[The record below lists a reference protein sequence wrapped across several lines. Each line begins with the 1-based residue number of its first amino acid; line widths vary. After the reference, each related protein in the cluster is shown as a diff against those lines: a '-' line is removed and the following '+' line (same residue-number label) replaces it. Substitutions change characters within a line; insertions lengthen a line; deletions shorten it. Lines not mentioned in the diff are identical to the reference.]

1 MKIENIK
8 LENIKLNLDTN
19 LVLNVGYPM
28 GKTNAPRVYNKFFSL
43 LNMNAIMLPVEIQ
56 KGDLQSFMDA
66 VKTFNIKYFFP
77 TMPHKADIIPF
88 LDEVDET
95 SRILRSVNAVRIDE
109 NGKSYGVGLDGVG
122 AVGSIVESGVNL
134 DGGEVMMLGSG
145 GVSGVIG
152 LELAKRGVKKLT
164 ILGRSKSFP
173 LEIADILAAETGME
187 VTTMVSNPTNLDK
200 IAQNSDVF
208 INATP
213 LGMAGFPYNHD
224 YLGFINKLPDHSA
237 VFDVIINPPDTSVI
251 SMAKARNL
259 KTIPG
264 MNMLIGNVAAIFK
277 AMFGIEI
284 GKEDKRAAMEDLCSF
299 LGIPTP
305 LK

>member
-1 MKIENIK
+1 MK
-8 LENIKLNLDTN
+8 LENITPNLKTKL
-19 LVLNVGYPM
+19 VFNVGYPM

-56 KGDLQSFMDA
+56 RGELKSFMDA
-66 VKTFNIKYFFP
+66 VKTLNVRYFFP

-95 SRILRSVNAVRIDE
+95 SRILKSVNAVRIDE

-122 AVGSIVESGVNL
+122 AVGSLFEGGAKL
-134 DGGEVMMLGSG
+134 AGGEVMMLGSG

-164 ILGRSKSFP
+164 MLDRPEVFP
-173 LEIADILAAETGME
+173 VEIAGILARETGME
-187 VTTMVSNPTNLDK
+187 VTALVSEPGNMDR
-200 IAQNSDVF
+200 IAAKADVF

-213 LGMAGFPYNHD
+213 LGMAGFPHTHA
-224 YLGFINKLPDHSA
+224 YLGFIDKLPAHA
-237 VFDVIINPPDTSVI
+237 TVFDVIINPPETPVI
-251 SMAKARNL
+251 AAARARGL
-259 KTIPG
+259 KTVPG

-277 AMFGIEI
+277 AMFDVEI
-284 GKEDKRAAMEDLCSF
+284 NAVDKRAAMEDLCEY
-299 LGIPTP
+299 LGIVSP
-305 LK
+305 KN